1 METLVIDT
9 VIEDDFLKIPQ
20 KYRNKRV
27 KVIIIDSE
35 EKERDKKKTPRKL
48 NFKID
53 ETLDDVV
60 PFSDIK
66 DIQKFAK
73 ELREAHWK

>member
-1 METLVIDT
+1 METLVFDT
-9 VIEDDFLKIPQ
+9 VIEDGFLKIPQ
-20 KYRNKRV
+20 KYKNKRV

-35 EKERDKKKTPRKL
+35 EKEGEKKKAPRKL

-66 DIQKFAK
+66 DTKKFAK

>member
-1 METLVIDT
+1 MAEKDFRSLV
-9 VIEDDFLKIPQ
+9 E
-20 KYRNKRV
+20 NKRD
-27 KVIIIDSE
+27 KE
-35 EKERDKKKTPRKL
+35 EKGEKAAPRKL

-66 DIQKFAK
+66 DTKKFAK

>member
-1 METLVIDT
+1 
-9 VIEDDFLKIPQ
+9 
-20 KYRNKRV
+20 
-27 KVIIIDSE
+27 
-35 EKERDKKKTPRKL
+35 L

-66 DIQKFAK
+66 DTEKFAK